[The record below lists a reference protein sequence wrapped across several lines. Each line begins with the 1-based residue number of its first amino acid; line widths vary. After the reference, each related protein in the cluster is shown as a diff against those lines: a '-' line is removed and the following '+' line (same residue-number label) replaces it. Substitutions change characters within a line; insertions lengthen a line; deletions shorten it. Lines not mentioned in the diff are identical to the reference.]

1 MRAPDVDLESERVLA
16 WTGLDHPLQWRIG
29 DETAVPVELAV
40 NFDGREA
47 GRKSPASHHMLRPDE
62 VGGVVEIDKVAG
74 ADIDGAD
81 AEARLT
87 GVDAVKV
94 DKALERRP
102 EKLRVIKARG
112 LQRAGGAEPGVKL
125 AGDEEPGCAGER
137 GGDRAQLAKEAACQ
151 VAFWEQGIGSDRPVR
166 QRIGSDALPEGPELR
181 DPLVRRALPAMMAA
195 LIAPIEMPATQS
207 GSISASASAA

>member
-1 MRAPDVDLESERVLA
+1 
-16 WTGLDHPLQWRIG
+16 
-29 DETAVPVELAV
+29 
-40 NFDGREA
+40 
-47 GRKSPASHHMLRPDE
+47 MLRPDE
-62 VGGVVEIDKVAG
+62 VGRVVEIDKVAG

-112 LQRAGGAEPGVKL
+112 LERAGGAEPGVKL

-137 GGDRAQLAKEAACQ
+137 AEIALSWLKRLRARWPFGSRASEAIAQSGSGLAVMPSQKALSC
-151 VAFWEQGIGSDRPVR
+151 
-166 QRIGSDALPEGPELR
+166 DARSG
-181 DPLVRRALPAMMAA
+181 ALPAMMAA
-195 LIAPIEMPATQS
+195 LIAPIEIPATQS
-207 GSISASASAA
+207 GRMSASASAA